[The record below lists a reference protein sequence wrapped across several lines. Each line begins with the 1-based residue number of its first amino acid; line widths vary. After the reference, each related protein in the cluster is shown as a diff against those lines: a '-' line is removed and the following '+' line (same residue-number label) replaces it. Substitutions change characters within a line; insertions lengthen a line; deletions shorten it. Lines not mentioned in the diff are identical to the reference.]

1 MLDVNFKEKES
12 LLSLSEE
19 GKKQKEVLVQYSEQ
33 INEKAGIHTHKLLLI
48 K

>member
-12 LLSLSEE
+12 LSEE
-19 GKKQKEVLVQYSEQ
+19 EKKQKEVLVQYSEQ
-33 INEKAGIHTHKLLLI
+33 TNEKVGIHIHKLLLI